1 MPFNLDL
8 RSYRNHTGS
17 VPAPFDALNGPR
29 LVGEEGSHPLGLF
42 RSEDFLHRSDGA
54 INGQLT
60 LDRPPRIGE
69 PIAGRIRLVA
79 SQEVSAQKA
88 YLQIVGMRLDETDRT
103 EQEHDSAGTATY
115 TERWVDVSG
124 EILYQNA
131 VHEPAI
137 PTSLKTGEA
146 WESSFELPPA
156 PGPQAGHSGEFIVAW
171 ALEVRW
177 DEGDGPGHF
186 VAFYL
191 PLASYPTRTGVA
203 APRALAARFLSAG
216 GAVGSCLG
224 GIYSSRYAR
233 YSRSGFS
240 YCRWPARWP
249 WSQVFVGVMLVGFGL
264 LFTQKTIMSQS
275 NPPVA
280 VTLDQISQSR
290 AATDQPWVTVSGRLQ
305 PASLDAQNKGSQDDR
320 IYLLTT
326 EDGRLGLVV
335 ESTEA
340 FGTDGGDVT
349 ITGALK
355 GWTTYGTRLTQW
367 TSWARSTYPSSKV
380 IDTLVLNTSD
390 TPLAPSF
397 LFFSIPLI
405 ILGAWLL
412 AGTWVGY
419 VVFIGSIPAAAPVLV
434 APPARSAVVHV
445 SGLVARARGGWAGV
459 EIKHFR
465 LREARGTIRSPEPDE
480 GRSAAGSFVIAIE
493 GFASTV
499 VDTHPPRPPEPG
511 HVFPVRGPRPAIRL
525 DCGGHT
531 VVLSFD
537 DAATRDSW
545 LPILERHSAW

>member
-1 MPFNLDL
+1 VPFNLDL

-42 RSEDFLHRSDGA
+42 KPEDFLRRSDGA

-60 LDRPPRIGE
+60 FDRPPRIGE

-88 YLQIVGMRLDETDRT
+88 YLQIVGMRVDETDRT
-103 EQEHDSAGTATY
+103 EQEHDSSGTATY

-124 EILYQNA
+124 QILYQNA
-131 VHEPAI
+131 VQEPAI
-137 PTSLKTGEA
+137 PTSLKPGEV

-171 ALEVRW
+171 AIEIRW
-177 DEGDGPGHF
+177 DEGDAAGHF
-186 VAFYL
+186 LAFEL

-203 APRALAARFLSAG
+203 APLALAARMLSAG
-216 GAVGSCLG
+216 GAVACAFG
-224 GIYSSRYAR
+224 GIFDTR
-233 YSRSGFS
+233 YSYIRNIGVS
-240 YCRWPARWP
+240 RWPTRWP
-249 WSQVFVGVMLVGFGL
+249 ITQALAAVFLVGFGVV
-264 LFTQKTIMSQS
+264 FTQKTMLSQS

-280 VTLDQISQSR
+280 VTLDQISQNSYG
-290 AATDQPWVTVSGRLQ
+290 TDQPWVTVSGRLQ
-305 PASLDAQNKGSQDDR
+305 PASLDAQNGGSQYDR
-320 IYLLTT
+320 IYLLTS
-326 EDGRLGLVV
+326 EDGRLGLLV

-355 GWTTYGTRLTQW
+355 GSTAYGTRLTMW
-367 TSWARSTYPSSKV
+367 MSWATSTYPSPKV

-390 TPLAPSF
+390 TPLAPGF
-397 LFFSIPLI
+397 LLFSIPLI

-419 VVFIGSIPAAAPVLV
+419 VVFIGSIPDAAPVLIG
-434 APPARSAVVHV
+434 PPARSAVVHV

-499 VDTHPPRPPEPG
+499 VDTHPARPPEPG

-525 DCGGHT
+525 YCGGHT

-545 LPILERHSAW
+545 LPILERHSAR